1 MLAAERYLLDEMSGE
16 QRESFEEHFFTCD
29 ACAEDLR
36 AAAAMMQG
44 ARAGL
49 AGRAGSGQVLTMPR
63 DRTASR
69 RPGWYRSP
77 ALPWAAAAALA
88 GVVTYQSA
96 WVVPSLRREASP
108 RALVPVTLHP
118 ESRGGEATVT
128 RRSTADPVSL
138 AVEINDA
145 PQSGVIYELTTAEG
159 RRVVSG
165 NAPAPLPGT
174 PLLLLLPSWT
184 LGGNMHYILSVHDAA
199 ASGRLLGEYRFA
211 VFTE

>member
-69 RPGWYRSP
+69 RPAWYRSP

-96 WVVPSLRREASP
+96 WVVPSLRQEASP

-118 ESRGGEATVT
+118 ERGGEATVVPAP
-128 RRSTADPVSL
+128 TADPVSL
-138 AVEINDA
+138 A
-145 PQSGVIYELTTAEG
+145 S
-159 RRVVSG
+159 R
-165 NAPAPLPGT
+165 
-174 PLLLLLPSWT
+174 
-184 LGGNMHYILSVHDAA
+184 
-199 ASGRLLGEYRFA
+199 
-211 VFTE
+211 